1 MVFYKI
7 CMYLHMLSGFLATFL
22 LFPINLLNRKG
33 SRFHKFIGRATIFS
47 TLTLTI
53 AGLLM
58 LINPLFPN
66 QFAIISKK
74 RHWDSF
80 FAATY
85 YEPAFFIW
93 LDIITLY
100 MVGSGVRIW
109 VRIKA
114 IHQQMPSYNYL
125 DVCLVLAMGISSI
138 FFIFVGFSDARSHHP
153 FSNVFI
159 FLGLYLLILSIL
171 DLWTFHPSSQGFIV
185 KWGWIIHG
193 YKMLFVW
200 HGLITAYTVRMNIES
215 PLDTTHP
222 VISLGTRLVTIIV
235 FFFYW
240 KSKQSNNMVHD

>member
-1 MVFYKI
+1 MIFYKV
-7 CMYLHMLSGFLATFL
+7 CMYLHMFSGFLATFL

-33 SRFHKFIGRATIFS
+33 SSFHRFIGKATIYS
-47 TLTLTI
+47 TLVLTG

-58 LINPLFPN
+58 LLNPLFPN
-66 QFAIISKK
+66 QFALVSKK
-74 RHWDSF
+74 HHWESF

-109 VRIKA
+109 SRIKS
-114 IHQQMPSYNYL
+114 IYRQQPSYNYL
-125 DVCLVLAMGISSI
+125 DIFLVIAMAISSL
-138 FFIFVGFSDARSHHP
+138 FFIFIGFVDAKSHHP

-159 FLGLYLLILSIL
+159 ILGFYLLLLSIL
-171 DLWTFHPSSQGFIV
+171 DLWTFRSSCQNFLL

-200 HGLITAYTVRMNIES
+200 HGLITAYSLRMNVAS
-215 PLDTTHP
+215 PIDTTHP
-222 VISLGTRLVTIIV
+222 ILSVSTRLVTIVV

-240 KSKQSNNMVHD
+240 KSKQNESS